1 MILADIVPES
11 LPERR
16 IYRMA
21 EKNNGREI
29 AFVETYEEEIKS
41 AIEKTFLKHG
51 VSYLIK
57 VDKVRNRKKGLFES
71 QKKFCFYINRYQED
85 EARAAMEDTNLEDKD
100 VVYLA

>member
-1 MILADIVPES
+1 
-11 LPERR
+11 
-16 IYRMA
+16 MA

-29 AFVETYEEEIKS
+29 AFVETYEEEIKN

-71 QKKFCFYINRYQED
+71 QKKFSFYINRMPEKPFPRSRSHDSYQPLI
-85 EARAAMEDTNLEDKD
+85 A
-100 VVYLA
+100 

>member
-1 MILADIVPES
+1 
-11 LPERR
+11 
-16 IYRMA
+16 MA

-57 VDKVRNRKKGLFES
+57 VDKVRKRKKGLFES
-71 QKKFCFYINRYQED
+71 QKKFSFYINRYQED
-85 EARAAMEDTNLEDKD
+85 EARAAMEDTNLEEKD

>member
-1 MILADIVPES
+1 
-11 LPERR
+11 
-16 IYRMA
+16 MA

-29 AFVETYEEEIKS
+29 AFVETY
-41 AIEKTFLKHG
+41 EKTFLKHG

-71 QKKFCFYINRYQED
+71 QKKFSFYINRYQED
-85 EARAAMEDTNLEDKD
+85 EAKAAMEDTNLKDED